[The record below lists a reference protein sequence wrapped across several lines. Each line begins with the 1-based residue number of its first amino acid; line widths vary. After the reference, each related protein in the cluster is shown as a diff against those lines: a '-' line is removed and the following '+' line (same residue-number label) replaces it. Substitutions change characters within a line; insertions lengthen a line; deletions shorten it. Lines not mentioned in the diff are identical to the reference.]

1 MLVFDMFL
9 FRTKYMDILSQTIK
23 LWQLAI
29 TYFLNK
35 LPEYY
40 MKLLVTFDLQN
51 LDNNNN
57 TIKFSHCPVQ

>member
-1 MLVFDMFL
+1 
-9 FRTKYMDILSQTIK
+9 MDILSQKIK

-40 MKLLVTFDLQN
+40 MKLLATFDLQN

>member
-1 MLVFDMFL
+1 
-9 FRTKYMDILSQTIK
+9 MDILSQKIK

-35 LPEYY
+35 LQEYY
-40 MKLLVTFDLQN
+40 MKLLATFDLQN

>member
-1 MLVFDMFL
+1 MFL
-9 FRTKYMDILSQTIK
+9 FSTKYMDILSQKIK

-40 MKLLVTFDLQN
+40 MKLLATFDLQN